1 MQLDSY
7 VAHGTL
13 VLGHGSCHACAD
25 FVMAIGDDVSD
36 EDMFAMVHSTLAT
49 SSLTPY
55 SSATSLASLD
65 APPPPPPSRPLST
78 GKVR

>member
-7 VAHGTL
+7 VTHGTL

-65 APPPPPPSRPLST
+65 APPPPPPSRPLSM